1 MNGQSRM
8 TSVAKAG
15 AATAAQRET
24 AEPGNPLHVG
34 APMPVAIVFGAFIAG
49 NQVKAGA
56 TLLAL
61 EAMRMK
67 T

>member
-34 APMPVAIVFGAFIAG
+34 APMPGAIVTGAVTAG
-49 NQVKAGA
+49 QQVKAGA
-56 TLLAL
+56 TLLSL